1 MTTTTNDMNDFN
13 AGVIEEFRA
22 NGGTAGG
29 IFDGKPLLLLHNV
42 GARSGTDFVT
52 PLVYLDDG
60 DNWAI
65 FASKG
70 GAPNN
75 PGWYHNLKAQ
85 PAVTIEVGGD
95 TVDVTAEEVTG
106 DERDRLY
113 SIQEE
118 QQPQFADYQRKTDR
132 KIPVILLRPRG
143 QVI

>member
-1 MTTTTNDMNDFN
+1 MTTTPNDMNDFN
-13 AGVIEEFRA
+13 AAVIEEFRA

-29 IFDGKPLLLLHNV
+29 MFEGKPLLLLHNV
-42 GARSGTDFVT
+42 GAKSGTDFVT
-52 PLVYLDDG
+52 PLVYLADG

-85 PAVTIEVGGD
+85 PEVSIEIGSD
-95 TVDVTAEEVTG
+95 TVDVTAEEATG

-118 QQPQFADYQRKTDR
+118 QQPQFAEYAQKTDR
-132 KIPVILLRPRG
+132 KIPVIVLKPRL
-143 QVI
+143 

>member
-1 MTTTTNDMNDFN
+1 MTTTPNDFN

-29 IFDGKPLLLLHNV
+29 MFEGKPLLLMHNV

-52 PLVYLDDG
+52 PLVYLADG
-60 DNWAI
+60 DNWVI

-75 PGWYHNLKAQ
+75 PSWYHNLKAQ
-85 PAVTIEVGGD
+85 PAVAIEIGSD
-95 TVDVTAEEVTG
+95 TVDVTAEEATG
-106 DERDRLY
+106 DERERLY

-118 QQPQFADYQRKTDR
+118 QQPQFAEYAQKTDR
-132 KIPVILLRPRG
+132 KIPVIVLKPRG
-143 QVI
+143 

>member
-1 MTTTTNDMNDFN
+1 MTTTPNDFN

-29 IFDGKPLLLLHNV
+29 IFEGKPLLLLHNV
-42 GARSGTDFVT
+42 GAKSGTDFVT
-52 PLVYLDDG
+52 PLVYLEDG

-85 PAVTIEVGGD
+85 PEVSIEIGDD
-95 TVDVTAEEVTG
+95 TVEVTAEEATG

-113 SIQEE
+113 SIQEV
-118 QQPQFADYQRKTDR
+118 QQPQFAEYQQKTDR
-132 KIPVILLRPRG
+132 TIPVIVLKPRG
-143 QVI
+143 

>member
-1 MTTTTNDMNDFN
+1 MTTTPNDFN

-29 IFDGKPLLLLHNV
+29 MFEGKPLLLLHNV
-42 GARSGTDFVT
+42 GAKSGTDFVT
-52 PLVYLDDG
+52 PLVYLADG
-60 DNWAI
+60 DNWVI

-85 PAVTIEVGGD
+85 PAVSIEIGSD
-95 TVDVTAEEVTG
+95 TVDVTAEEAIG
-106 DERDRLY
+106 AERDRLY

-118 QQPQFADYQRKTDR
+118 QQPQFAEYAQKTDR
-132 KIPVILLRPRG
+132 KIPVIVLKPRL
-143 QVI
+143 

>member
-1 MTTTTNDMNDFN
+1 MRTTPNDFN

-29 IFDGKPLLLLHNV
+29 MFEGKPLLLLHNV
-42 GARSGTDFVT
+42 GAKSGTDFIT
-52 PLVYLDDG
+52 PLVYLADG
-60 DNWAI
+60 DNWVI

-85 PAVTIEVGGD
+85 PVVSIEIGSD
-95 TVDVTAEEVTG
+95 TVDVTAEEATG
-106 DERDRLY
+106 EERDRLY

-118 QQPQFADYQRKTDR
+118 QQPQFAEYAQKTDR
-132 KIPVILLRPRG
+132 KIPVIVLKPRL
-143 QVI
+143 

>member
-1 MTTTTNDMNDFN
+1 MTTTPNDFN

-29 IFDGKPLLLLHNV
+29 IFEGKPLLLLHNV
-42 GARSGTDFVT
+42 GAKSGTDFVT

-60 DNWAI
+60 GNWVI

-75 PGWYHNLKAQ
+75 PGWYHNLKAN
-85 PAVTIEVGGD
+85 PEVSIEVGSE

-106 DERDRLY
+106 EERDRLY

-118 QQPQFADYQRKTDR
+118 QQPQFTEYAQKTDR
-132 KIPVILLRPRG
+132 KIPVIVLKRR
-143 QVI
+143 